1 MIFLVKVIRAY
12 ARLERVPRSCLECLA
27 HQRPGPS
34 PRSYIYIYMETT
46 PELITLKFTRISI
59 GQSNQAFSLGG
70 LGYIFHNP
78 CSCYAVN

>member
-12 ARLERVPRSCLECLA
+12 ARLERVPRSCPECLA
-27 HQRPGPS
+27 HQRPGPRL
-34 PRSYIYIYMETT
+34 RSYMETA

-78 CSCYAVN
+78 CSCYAFN

>member
-1 MIFLVKVIRAY
+1 MHDWSVSREAAPSVWPTNALV
-12 ARLERVPRSCLECLA
+12 RVYEA
-27 HQRPGPS
+27 
-34 PRSYIYIYMETT
+34 IYMETA

-78 CSCYAVN
+78 CSCYAVNQEND